1 MDKSVE
7 IKKTVFDNTKFTK
20 VIDRSFNTF
29 ALPPVD
35 IADEVDTF
43 FRLYEDLYYVIDVTG
58 ETDSHQYL
66 VRKSSELLTFDA
78 VTQDIQPLLDEIAQL
93 RQENLSLNQQ
103 LITLQTAVQ

>member
-20 VIDRSFNTF
+20 VVDRSFNTF
-29 ALPPVD
+29 TLPPIDNTDD
-35 IADEVDTF
+35 IANF
-43 FRLYEDLYYVIDVTG
+43 FRLYEDLYYAIDILG

-66 VRKSSELLTFDA
+66 VKKSSELLDFDT

-93 RQENLSLNQQ
+93 RGENLALSEEILS
-103 LITLQTAVQ
+103 LQTGI